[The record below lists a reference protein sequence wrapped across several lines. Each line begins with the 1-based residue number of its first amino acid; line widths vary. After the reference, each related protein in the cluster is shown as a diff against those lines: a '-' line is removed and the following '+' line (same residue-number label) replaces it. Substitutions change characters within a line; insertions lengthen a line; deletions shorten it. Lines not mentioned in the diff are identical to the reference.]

1 VRTIGVFMIGL
12 IGKKVGMTQIFDEA
26 GNVIPVTV
34 IKVEPNT
41 VVSIKEDKNK
51 NSIVMLGVGK
61 VKKAS
66 RPYKGQF
73 SEGKEPLKLL
83 KEFKKFTKEVSVGDV
98 LGVDAFEG
106 VRYIDATAVSK
117 GKGFQGVMKRW
128 GYAGGPAAHG
138 SKFHREAGSTG
149 QCTTPGRSFKNTTMP
164 GRMGR
169 EQVTIQNLRIV
180 KIDKDLS
187 VVMVKG
193 AVPGHRDTTVFLKSA
208 VKREVR

>member
-1 VRTIGVFMIGL
+1 MIGL
-12 IGKKVGMTQIFDEA
+12 IGKKVGMTQVFDDS

-41 VVSIKEDKNK
+41 VVSIKKDK
-51 NSIVMLGVGK
+51 SDDAVVMLGVGK
-61 VKKAS
+61 MKKPS
-66 RPYKGQF
+66 LPYKGQF
-73 SEGKEPLKLL
+73 SEGKEPLRLL
-83 KEFKKFTKEVSVGDV
+83 KEFKKFTKDVSVGDV
-98 LGVDAFEG
+98 LGVDVFEG
-106 VRYIDATAVSK
+106 VRYVDATAISK

-169 EQVTIQNLRIV
+169 EQVTVQNLRIV
-180 KIDKDLS
+180 KIDKELS
-187 VVMVKG
+187 LVLVKG
-193 AVPGHRDTTVFLKSA
+193 AVPGHRDSTVFLKSA
-208 VKREVR
+208 IKYAF

>member
-1 VRTIGVFMIGL
+1 MVGL
-12 IGKKVGMTQIFDEA
+12 IGKKVGMTQVFDEA

-34 IKVEPNT
+34 IKIEPNT
-41 VVSIKEDKNK
+41 VVSIKEGKDKNPV
-51 NSIVMLGVGK
+51 VMLGVGK
-61 VKKAS
+61 MKKAS

-106 VRYIDATAVSK
+106 VRYVDVTAVSK

-180 KIDKDLS
+180 KLDKDLS
-187 VVMVKG
+187 VVMVRG

-208 VKREVR
+208 VKREMR

>member
-1 VRTIGVFMIGL
+1 MIGL
-12 IGKKVGMTQIFDEA
+12 IGKKVGMTQVFDEA

-51 NSIVMLGVGK
+51 KSVVMLGVGK
-61 VKKAS
+61 MKRVS
-66 RPYKGQF
+66 RSYQGQF
-73 SEGKEPLKLL
+73 AEGKEPLKLL
-83 KEFKKFTKEVSVGDV
+83 KEFKNFTKEVSVGDV
-98 LGVDAFEG
+98 LGVDTFDG
-106 VRYIDATAVSK
+106 VRYVDATAVSK

-169 EQVTIQNLRIV
+169 EQVTVQNLKVV

-187 VVMVKG
+187 VVMVRG

>member
-1 VRTIGVFMIGL
+1 MIGL
-12 IGKKVGMTQIFDEA
+12 IGKKVGMTQVFDEG

-41 VVSIKEDKNK
+41 VVSIKEGKNK
-51 NSIVMLGVGK
+51 KPVVMLGVGK
-61 VKKAS
+61 VKKVS
-66 RPYKGQF
+66 CPYKGQF
-73 SEGKEPLKLL
+73 SEGKEPLRLL
-83 KEFKKFTKEVSVGDV
+83 KEFKNFTKEVSVGDV

-106 VRYIDATAVSK
+106 IRYVDATAISK

-149 QCTTPGRSFKNTTMP
+149 HCTTPGRSFKNTTMP

-169 EQVTIQNLRIV
+169 EQVTVQNLRIV
-180 KIDKDLS
+180 KVDKDLS
-187 VVMVKG
+187 VVMVRG
-193 AVPGHRDTTVFLKSA
+193 AVPGARDCTLIVKSA
-208 VKREVR
+208 VKR

>member
-1 VRTIGVFMIGL
+1 MVGL
-12 IGKKVGMTQIFDEA
+12 IGKKVGMTQVFDEA

-34 IKVEPNT
+34 IKIEPNT

-51 NSIVMLGVGK
+51 ASVVMLGVGK
-61 VKKAS
+61 MKKVS
-66 RPYKGQF
+66 RSYKGQF
-73 SEGKEPLKLL
+73 SEGRDPLRLL
-83 KEFKKFTKEVSVGDV
+83 KEFKNFSKEVSVGDV
-98 LGVDAFEG
+98 LSVDIFEG
-106 VRYIDATAVSK
+106 TRYVDATAVSK

-169 EQVTIQNLRIV
+169 ERVTVQNLRIV

-187 VVMVKG
+187 VIMVRG
-193 AVPGHRDTTVFLKSA
+193 AVPGHRDSIVFLKSA

>member
-1 VRTIGVFMIGL
+1 MIGL

-51 NSIVMLGVGK
+51 NSVVMLGVGK

>member
-1 VRTIGVFMIGL
+1 MIGL

-98 LGVDAFEG
+98 LGVDVFEG

>member
-1 VRTIGVFMIGL
+1 MIGL
-12 IGKKVGMTQIFDEA
+12 IGKKVGMTQIFDEG

-51 NSIVMLGVGK
+51 KSVVMLGVGR
-61 VKKAS
+61 VKKVS
-66 RPYKGQF
+66 RSYKGQF
-73 SEGKEPLKLL
+73 AEGKEPLKLL
-83 KEFKKFTKEVSVGDV
+83 KEFKNFTKEVSVGDV
-98 LGVDAFEG
+98 LGVDTFEG
-106 VRYIDATAVSK
+106 VRYVDATAVSK

-149 QCTTPGRSFKNTTMP
+149 HCTTPGRSFKNTTMP

-169 EQVTIQNLRIV
+169 EQVTVQNLRIV

-187 VVMVKG
+187 VVMVRG

>member
-1 VRTIGVFMIGL
+1 MVGL
-12 IGKKVGMTQIFDEA
+12 IGKKVGMTQVFDEA

-34 IKVEPNT
+34 IKIEPNT
-41 VVSIKEDKNK
+41 VVSIKEGKDKNPV
-51 NSIVMLGVGK
+51 VMLGVGK
-61 VKKAS
+61 MKKAS

-73 SEGKEPLKLL
+73 SEGKEPSKLL
-83 KEFKKFTKEVSVGDV
+83 KEFKKFTKEVSVGDT
-98 LGVDAFEG
+98 LGVDVFEG
-106 VRYIDATAVSK
+106 VRYVDVTAVSK

-180 KIDKDLS
+180 KLDKDLS
-187 VVMVKG
+187 VVMVRG

-208 VKREVR
+208 VKREMR

>member
-1 VRTIGVFMIGL
+1 MIGL
-12 IGKKVGMTQIFDEA
+12 IGKKVGMTQIFDEG

-41 VVSIKEDKNK
+41 VVSIKEGKNK
-51 NSIVMLGVGK
+51 KPVVMLGVGK
-61 VKKAS
+61 VKKVS
-66 RPYKGQF
+66 SPYKGQF
-73 SEGKEPLKLL
+73 LDGKEPLRLL
-83 KEFKKFTKEVSVGDV
+83 KEFKNFTKEVSEGDV

-106 VRYIDATAVSK
+106 VRYVDATAISK

-149 QCTTPGRSFKNTTMP
+149 HCTTPGRSFKNTTMP

-169 EQVTIQNLRIV
+169 EQVTVQNLRIV
-180 KIDKDLS
+180 KVDKDLS
-187 VVMVKG
+187 VVMVRG

>member
-1 VRTIGVFMIGL
+1 VRTIGVVMIGL
-12 IGKKVGMTQIFDEA
+12 IGKKVGMTQVFDES

-41 VVSIKEDKNK
+41 VVSIKEDKDK

-61 VKKAS
+61 MKKVS
-66 RPYKGQF
+66 RSYKGQF
-73 SEGKEPLKLL
+73 AEGKEPLRFL
-83 KEFKKFTKEVSVGDV
+83 KEFKNFTKEVSVGDV

-106 VRYIDATAVSK
+106 VRYLDATAVSK

-180 KIDKDLS
+180 KLDKDLS
-187 VVMVKG
+187 IVMVRG

-208 VKREVR
+208 VKREMR

>member
-1 VRTIGVFMIGL
+1 MIGL

>member
-1 VRTIGVFMIGL
+1 MIGL
-12 IGKKVGMTQIFDEA
+12 IGKKVGMTQVFDEA

-51 NSIVMLGVGK
+51 KSVVMLGVGK
-61 VKKAS
+61 MKKVS
-66 RPYKGQF
+66 RSYQGQF
-73 SEGKEPLKLL
+73 AEGKEPLKLL
-83 KEFKKFTKEVSVGDV
+83 KEFKNFTKEVSVGDV
-98 LGVDAFEG
+98 LGVDTFDG
-106 VRYIDATAVSK
+106 VRYVDATAVSK

-169 EQVTIQNLRIV
+169 EQVTVQNLKVV
-180 KIDKDLS
+180 KIDRELS
-187 VVMVKG
+187 VVMVRG

>member
-1 VRTIGVFMIGL
+1 MIGL
-12 IGKKVGMTQIFDEA
+12 IGKKVGMTQVFDEG

-41 VVSIKEDKNK
+41 VVSIKEGKNK
-51 NSIVMLGVGK
+51 KPVVMLGVGK
-61 VKKAS
+61 VKKVS
-66 RPYKGQF
+66 CPYKGQF
-73 SEGKEPLKLL
+73 LEGKEPLRLL
-83 KEFKKFTKEVSVGDV
+83 KEFKNFTKEVSEGDV

-106 VRYIDATAVSK
+106 VRYVDATAISK

-149 QCTTPGRSFKNTTMP
+149 HCTTPGRSFKNTTMP

-169 EQVTIQNLRIV
+169 EQVTVQNLRIV
-180 KIDKDLS
+180 KVDKDLS
-187 VVMVKG
+187 VVMVRG

>member
-1 VRTIGVFMIGL
+1 MIGL
-12 IGKKVGMTQIFDEA
+12 IGKKVGMTQVFDEA

-51 NSIVMLGVGK
+51 KSVVMLGVGK
-61 VKKAS
+61 MKKVS
-66 RPYKGQF
+66 RSYQGQF
-73 SEGKEPLKLL
+73 AEGKEPLKLL
-83 KEFKKFTKEVSVGDV
+83 KEFKNFTKEVSVGDV
-98 LGVDAFEG
+98 LGVDAFDG
-106 VRYIDATAVSK
+106 VRYVDATAVSK

-169 EQVTIQNLRIV
+169 EQVTVQNLKVV
-180 KIDKDLS
+180 KIDRDLS
-187 VVMVKG
+187 VVMVRG

>member
-1 VRTIGVFMIGL
+1 MIGL
-12 IGKKVGMTQIFDEA
+12 IGKKVGMTQVFDDS

-41 VVSIKEDKNK
+41 VVSIKKDK
-51 NSIVMLGVGK
+51 SDDAVVMLGVGK
-61 VKKAS
+61 MKKPS
-66 RPYKGQF
+66 LPYKGQF
-73 SEGKEPLKLL
+73 SEGKEPLRLL
-83 KEFKKFTKEVSVGDV
+83 KEFKKFTKDVSVGDV
-98 LGVDAFEG
+98 LGVDVFEG
-106 VRYIDATAVSK
+106 VRYVDATAISK

-169 EQVTIQNLRIV
+169 EQVTVQNLRIV
-180 KIDKDLS
+180 KVDKDLS
-187 VVMVKG
+187 VVIVRG

-208 VKREVR
+208 VKREMR

>member
-1 VRTIGVFMIGL
+1 M
-12 IGKKVGMTQIFDEA
+12 
-26 GNVIPVTV
+26 
-34 IKVEPNT
+34 
-41 VVSIKEDKNK
+41 
-51 NSIVMLGVGK
+51 
-61 VKKAS
+61 
-66 RPYKGQF
+66 
-73 SEGKEPLKLL
+73 
-83 KEFKKFTKEVSVGDV
+83 
-98 LGVDAFEG
+98 
-106 VRYIDATAVSK
+106 RYLDATAVSK

-180 KIDKDLS
+180 KLDKDLS
-187 VVMVKG
+187 IVMVRG

-208 VKREVR
+208 VKREMR

>member
-1 VRTIGVFMIGL
+1 MIGL

-73 SEGKEPLKLL
+73 PEGKEPLKLL
-83 KEFKKFTKEVSVGDV
+83 KEFKKFTKEVSVGDI

>member
-1 VRTIGVFMIGL
+1 MIGL
-12 IGKKVGMTQIFDEA
+12 IGKKVGMTQVFDEA

-34 IKVEPNT
+34 IKIEPNT
-41 VVSIKEDKNK
+41 VVSIKEGKDKNPV
-51 NSIVMLGVGK
+51 VMLGVGK
-61 VKKAS
+61 MKKAS

-106 VRYIDATAVSK
+106 VRYVDVTAVSK

-180 KIDKDLS
+180 KLDKDLS
-187 VVMVKG
+187 VVMVRG

-208 VKREVR
+208 VKREMR

>member
-1 VRTIGVFMIGL
+1 MIGL
-12 IGKKVGMTQIFDEA
+12 IGKKVGMTQIFDDS

-41 VVSIKEDKNK
+41 VVSIKKDKNED
-51 NSIVMLGVGK
+51 SVVMLGVGK
-61 VKKAS
+61 IKKAS

-73 SEGKEPLKLL
+73 SDGKEPLRLL
-83 KEFKKFTKEVSVGDV
+83 KEFERFTKEVSAGDV
-98 LGVDAFEG
+98 LGVDVFEG
-106 VRYIDATAVSK
+106 VRYVDATAISK

-169 EQVTIQNLRIV
+169 DQVTVQNLRIV

-187 VVMVKG
+187 VVMVRG
-193 AVPGHRDTTVFLKSA
+193 AVPGHRNTTVFLKSA

>member
-1 VRTIGVFMIGL
+1 MIGL

-128 GYAGGPAAHG
+128 GYAVGPAAHG